1 MGERRIK
8 WGNVIIFLLIIAAG
22 IAAYFSSG
30 QFSSRGGKGEPVTFD
45 KSGKDGKGGDDEFDF
60 DKEPLVW
67 DDYISPPSGDEFI
80 MGLDSWIGG
89 TPVLIGLNRE
99 YNRDYGLD
107 LRVEYI
113 HADADRIKALAEG
126 KIHATEMSLP
136 SFMRF
141 QEQYSGAGIIVGI
154 TDFSRGADGIVAK
167 TEVKDINDIEDRR
180 VSYVKNGTGKFIL
193 NKFLRLVGLRYQDIE
208 PIERESMTEV
218 IEDLRRGTADVIVSW
233 SPDMN
238 IAINEI
244 NAARPDSVKMLITT
258 KEVPNLIPTMLV
270 VNKDYAMNNTDK
282 VESFLKTWYA
292 SSKYILERP
301 EKAYGK
307 LAELMNECQEY
318 GEVSKADVEE
328 SFRDVKLMSL
338 NDNLS
343 YFGLSTEDNKVD
355 LIIDDTVETW
365 KRYGDLDFDFTIPEL
380 MYDRLFLAEMG
391 GDVELLVGVLDTE
404 TTGSTD
410 EEKEFEKQDEKSIE
424 ENTEKVAK
432 VDIPPVY
439 YDSGKTTVKAE
450 SLPVLD
456 EVLEILSQFP
466 EYYLIVD
473 AHTDSVGSDKFNK
486 LLSQNRASEVKKYL
500 VQHGVNENR
509 IVARGWG
516 EERLLV
522 PNDVSEEDKAKNRR
536 TEFVLTREVEQ

>member
-22 IAAYFSSG
+22 IAAYCSRN
-30 QFSSRGGKGEPVTFD
+30 QFSFGGNKDKPVAFD
-45 KSGKDGKGGDDEFDF
+45 NSGKYGKKVDDEFDF
-60 DKEPLVW
+60 DNEFQIW
-67 DDYISPPSGDEFI
+67 DDDIVPPSGDEFI

-99 YNRDYGLD
+99 YNRDYRLN

-141 QEQYSGAGIIVGI
+141 QEQYPGAGIIVGI

-167 TEVKDINDIEDRR
+167 TEVKDLNDIEDRR

-193 NKFLRLVGLRYQDIE
+193 NKFLRLVGLRYQDIK
-208 PIERESMTEV
+208 PIERESMSEV

-244 NAARPDSVKMLITT
+244 NAEKPNSVKMLITT
-258 KEVPNLIPTMLV
+258 KEVPNLIPTMLI
-270 VNKDYAMNNTDK
+270 VNKGYAEKNADK
-282 VESFLKTWYA
+282 VESFIKTWYA
-292 SSKYILERP
+292 SSKHILERP
-301 EKAYGK
+301 EKAYGT
-307 LAELMNECQEY
+307 LAELMNESQEY
-318 GEVSKADVEE
+318 GEVSKVDVEE

-338 NDNLS
+338 DDNLS
-343 YFGLSTEDNKVD
+343 YFGLSTADNKVES
-355 LIIDDTVETW
+355 IINDTIETW
-365 KRYGDLDFDFTIPEL
+365 KRYGDLDFDFEISGKIYKES
-380 MYDRLFLAEMG
+380 FLAEID
-391 GDVELLVGVLDTE
+391 GDEELLVGVLDTE
-404 TTGSTD
+404 TTGSVG
-410 EEKEFEKQDEKSIE
+410 EEKEFEKQDGKSIE

-439 YDSGKTTVKAE
+439 YDSGKATVKAE

-473 AHTDSVGSDKFNK
+473 AHTDSVGSNESNK
-486 LLSQNRASEVKKYL
+486 LLSQNRAAEVKKYL

-516 EERLLV
+516 EERLLI

-536 TEFVLTREVEQ
+536 TEFILTREFD